1 VADIAPLLELR
12 NLRAGYGTIDVL
24 HGVDLV
30 LEAGQVYALLGP
42 NGAGKSTTMLMALG
56 VQRPTSGTALVAG
69 RRYTDLR
76 APMHEVGALLDARAT
91 HPARTGRNHLT
102 ALATSNGI
110 SSRRVDEVLELVGL
124 TTVAGKR
131 TGTYSLGMSQRLGIA
146 GALLGDP
153 PILLLDEPVNGLDP
167 SGITWIRTL
176 LRDLAAEG
184 RTVVIS
190 SHLMSEMELT
200 ADHLV
205 VVGRG
210 RLIADMSLEAFVV
223 GSAPASV
230 LVRADRP
237 DFAAALRIAGATVLA
252 EPDGTLLVSGMD
264 ADRVGR
270 LALAEQVAVSELRTH
285 RASLEE
291 AFMAMT
297 NESVEYR

>member
-1 VADIAPLLELR
+1 MIELR
-12 NLRAGYGTIDVL
+12 NLTKRFGASTA
-24 HGVDLV
+24 VDDLTCTFEPGRV
-30 LEAGQVYALLGP
+30 TGFLGP

-91 HPARTGRNHLT
+91 HPARTGRNHLA

-131 TGTYSLGMSQRLGIA
+131 TGTYSLGMGQRLGIA

-210 RLIADMSLEAFVV
+210 RLIADTSLEDFVV

-230 LVRADRP
+230 LVRVDRP
-237 DFAAALRIAGATVLA
+237 DFAAALRIAGATVLE
-252 EPDGTLLVSGMD
+252 EPNGSLLVSGMG
-264 ADRVGR
+264 ADDVGR
-270 LALAEQVAVSELRTH
+270 LALAERVAVSELRTH

-297 NESVEYR
+297 HESVEYR